1 MAQTSEVSI
10 CNQALGWLGANLIT
24 SFDDQTKEANLCGAN
39 YASLRDAVLER
50 GDWTFAIRRAELP
63 QLGEDELVP
72 GYGNAY
78 QLPSDCIRVIQASP
92 DARYIDTSTMH
103 WEAEDRK
110 VLTDNGACFIK
121 YVYREEDPVRFSP
134 GFVQSLAYRIAAE
147 LAIPLTK
154 SRQLQGQMLTI
165 YEDRVKEATGMDGKQ
180 GRVPRARSSWSD
192 KSRYMPGRGI

>member
-24 SFDDQTKEANLCGAN
+24 SFDDQTKEANLCEAN

-63 QLGEDELVP
+63 QLDPSEAVLGF
-72 GYGNAY
+72 GNAY
-78 QLPSDCIRVIQASP
+78 QLPSDCIRIIQASP
-92 DARYIDTSTMH
+92 DVNYEPTTTMH
-103 WEAEDRK
+103 WNLEDRK
-110 VLTDNGACFIK
+110 VVTDNGACFIK
-121 YVYREEDPVRFSP
+121 YVTREEDPVRFSP
-134 GFVQSLAYRIAAE
+134 GFVQALAYRIATE

-154 SRQLQGQMLTI
+154 SRQLQQQMYGL
-165 YEDRVKEATGMDGKQ
+165 YEERVREATGMDGKQ